1 MPPTSQKCL
10 KIATRTLPTLVLVS
24 LFGIPFQISA
34 QDSDLSIA
42 VEIPFT
48 GEITSG
54 SLICSGEGR
63 YELCQT
69 EYTPSMY
76 GVHTTIPSAGM
87 EYADVEGALVVRD
100 GVVKV
105 RANTDNGEIE
115 VGDWVTASSTAGVVQ
130 KATRN
135 GFVLGSALEAVSGD
149 NEQLIQVA
157 INIHPE
163 TRLANA
169 RTNLFEVMRQGSQ
182 TALLEPLNA
191 LRYFLAALLVV
202 VCVILGLV
210 FYGRLSR
217 SSIEAI
223 GRNPLAKRDIQV
235 ALFVQMVITGFVIA
249 FGILA
254 AYVVLV
260 I

>member
-1 MPPTSQKCL
+1 MTTGQKCL
-10 KIATRTLPTLVLVS
+10 IQAIRALSALVLVS
-24 LFGIPFQISA
+24 VFDFSSQVTA
-34 QDSDLSIA
+34 QNSDLSVA
-42 VEIPFT
+42 VEIPFE
-48 GEITSG
+48 GDITSG
-54 SLICSGEGR
+54 SLICSGEAS
-63 YELCQT
+63 YELCQA

-76 GVHTTIPSAGM
+76 GVHTTIPSASI
-87 EYADVEGALVVRD
+87 EYADQTGILVVRG

-105 RANTDNGEIE
+105 RASAVNGEIE
-115 VGDWVTASSTAGVVQ
+115 VGDWVTASSTPGVVQ

-135 GFVLGSALEAVSGD
+135 GFVLGSALEAYAGNS
-149 NEQLIQVA
+149 EALLQIAL
-157 INIHPE
+157 NIHPE

-169 RTNLFEVMRQGSQ
+169 RSNLFEVMRQGSQ

-223 GRNPLAKRDIQV
+223 GRNPLAKRDIQF
-235 ALFVQMVITGFVIA
+235 ALFVQMVITGLVIA

>member
-1 MPPTSQKCL
+1 MISAKKWI
-10 KIATRTLPTLVLVS
+10 KIAFVVLLSQVLYWAS
-24 LFGIPFQISA
+24 GAIFQVIA
-34 QDSDLSIA
+34 QNSDLSVA
-42 VEIPFT
+42 VEVPFS
-48 GEITSG
+48 GEISSG
-54 SLICSGEGR
+54 SLICSSEGG
-63 YELCQT
+63 YELCQD

-76 GVHTTIPSAGM
+76 GVHTTIPSAGI
-87 EYADVEGALVVRD
+87 EYQDQSGILVVRD
-100 GVVKV
+100 GIVKV
-105 RANTDNGEIE
+105 RASDSNGQIA
-115 VGDWVTASSTAGVVQ
+115 VGDWVTASSDPGVVQ

-135 GFVLGSALEAVSGD
+135 GFVLGSALEAATANS
-149 NEQLIQVA
+149 ESLISVA
-157 INIHPE
+157 LNIHPE

-169 RTNLFEVMRQGSQ
+169 RSNLFEVMRQGSQ

>member
-1 MPPTSQKCL
+1 MLIHPKCSKKVARIL
-10 KIATRTLPTLVLVS
+10 SSLVLFW
-24 LFGIPFQISA
+24 LFALISQARA
-34 QDSDLSIA
+34 QNSDLSVA
-42 VEIPFT
+42 VEVPFV
-48 GEITSG
+48 GQITSG
-54 SLICSGEGR
+54 SMICSGDST
-63 YELCQT
+63 YELCQD

-76 GVHTTIPSAGM
+76 GVHTTIPSAGI
-87 EYADVEGALVVRD
+87 EYADQEGILVVRD
-100 GVVKV
+100 GLVTV
-105 RANTDNGEIE
+105 RVSSVNGPIEI
-115 VGDWVTASSTAGVVQ
+115 GDWLTASATPGVAQ

-135 GFVLGSALEAVSGD
+135 GFVLGSAQEAYSG
-149 NEQLIQVA
+149 NTEGLIQVA

-235 ALFVQMVITGFVIA
+235 ALFVQMVITGLVIA
-249 FGILA
+249 FGIFA

>member
-1 MPPTSQKCL
+1 MSIYQKSL
-10 KIATRTLPTLVLVS
+10 KRVTRALPALVL
-24 LFGIPFQISA
+24 LWIFGLAMQATA
-34 QDSDLSIA
+34 QNSDLSVA
-42 VEIPFT
+42 VEVPFT

-54 SLICSGEGR
+54 SMICSGDSG
-63 YELCQT
+63 YVLCQD

-76 GVHTTIPSAGM
+76 GVHTTIPSAGI
-87 EYADVEGALVVRD
+87 EYADQEGVLVVRE
-100 GVVKV
+100 GIVKV
-105 RANTDNGEIE
+105 RVSTNNGEIQA
-115 VGDWVTASSTAGVVQ
+115 GDWVTASATPGVAQ

-135 GFVLGSALEAVSGD
+135 GFVLGSAQEAFSDDTEG
-149 NEQLIQVA
+149 LIQIA
-157 INIHPE
+157 LNIHPE

-235 ALFVQMVITGFVIA
+235 ALFVQMVITGLVIA
-249 FGILA
+249 FGIFA

>member
-1 MPPTSQKCL
+1 VARIL
-10 KIATRTLPTLVLVS
+10 LTLVLLWS
-24 LFGIPFQISA
+24 FGLVIQVSA
-34 QDSDLSIA
+34 QNSDLSVA
-42 VEIPFT
+42 VEVPFT
-48 GEITSG
+48 GEIASG
-54 SLICSGEGR
+54 SMICSGDSA
-63 YELCQT
+63 YEFCQD

-76 GVHTTIPSAGM
+76 GVHTNIPSAGM
-87 EYADVEGALVVRD
+87 EYADQEGILVVRD
-100 GVVKV
+100 GIVKV
-105 RANTDNGEIE
+105 RVSTSNGEIE
-115 VGDWVTASSTAGVVQ
+115 VGDWVTASATPGVAQ

-135 GFVLGSALEAVSGD
+135 GFVLGSAQEAFSGD
-149 NEQLIQVA
+149 GEGLIPIA
-157 INIHPE
+157 LNIHPE

-235 ALFVQMVITGFVIA
+235 ALFVQMVITGLVIA
-249 FGILA
+249 FGIFA